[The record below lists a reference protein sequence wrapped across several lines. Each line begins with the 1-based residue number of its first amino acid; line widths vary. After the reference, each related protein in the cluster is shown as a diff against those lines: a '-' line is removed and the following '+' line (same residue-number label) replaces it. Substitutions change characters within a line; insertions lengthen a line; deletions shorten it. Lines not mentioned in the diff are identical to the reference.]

1 MCDAP
6 QNYQLKVI
14 DAGAFTSTP
23 ASHWWTRLLL
33 IVFPDDL
40 AGKEFTCNTGDSG
53 LIPWWERSL
62 GGRYDN
68 PLQYSSLE
76 NPMDRRAWQ
85 DTVPGVA
92 KNWT

>member
-1 MCDAP
+1 MLGHLP
-6 QNYQLKVI
+6 VLLP
-14 DAGAFTSTP
+14 FTDGQ
-23 ASHWWTRLLL
+23 LLL
-33 IVFPDDL
+33 IVLPDDL
-40 AGKEFTCNTGDSG
+40 AGKEFTYNTGDAGS
-53 LIPWWERSL
+53 IPWWERFL